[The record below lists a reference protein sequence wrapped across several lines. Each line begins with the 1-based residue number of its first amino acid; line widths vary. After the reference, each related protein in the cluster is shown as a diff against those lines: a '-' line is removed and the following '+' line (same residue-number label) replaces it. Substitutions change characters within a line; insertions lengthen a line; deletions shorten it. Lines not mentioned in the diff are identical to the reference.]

1 MSKTVEVIADLTL
14 ELDGDEIHVTNDA
27 DGDLVIHFPN
37 KKTLGKFLKTRFA
50 LDASLSSLG
59 RVNKRL
65 KQEKQ
70 PVILRVNHEDWI
82 VLGRYDNPVVKYNK
96 LAPLLLNKSF
106 SSDRKSWYIAASVV
120 GGGLLAAL
128 LYRFIRKRN

>member
-1 MSKTVEVIADLTL
+1 MAKTVEVIADLTL
-14 ELDGDEIHVTNDA
+14 ALDGDEIRVTNDA
-27 DGDLVIHFPN
+27 DGDLIIHFPN
-37 KKTLGKFLKTRFA
+37 KKMLGRFLKARFA

-59 RVNKRL
+59 RINKRL

-82 VLGRYDNPVVKYNK
+82 ILGRYDNPVVKYNK
-96 LAPLLLNKSF
+96 LAPVLLNKSF

-128 LYRFIRKRN
+128 LYRFIKKQS